1 MDTTKSD
8 ATIQTRKILFVTNS
22 EIGQANTIL
31 AMALEATTRPHLE
44 AHLASFPVLER
55 RVESLNPEI
64 NFHPLDGKAMVEMI
78 PAHGLSEETLSHP
91 PTTKSYE
98 PCGLM
103 FATVFAGWDVECAS
117 YFLLLR
123 MWRW

>member
-1 MDTTKSD
+1 MGTTKND

-44 AHLASFPVLER
+44 AHLASFPVLKR

-64 NFHPLDGKAMVEMI
+64 NFHPLDGKAMVEMNQHTDC
-78 PAHGLSEETLSHP
+78 PRKLCLTLRRLKVMS
-91 PTTKSYE
+91 PT
-98 PCGLM
+98 
-103 FATVFAGWDVECAS
+103 V
-117 YFLLLR
+117 
-123 MWRW
+123 